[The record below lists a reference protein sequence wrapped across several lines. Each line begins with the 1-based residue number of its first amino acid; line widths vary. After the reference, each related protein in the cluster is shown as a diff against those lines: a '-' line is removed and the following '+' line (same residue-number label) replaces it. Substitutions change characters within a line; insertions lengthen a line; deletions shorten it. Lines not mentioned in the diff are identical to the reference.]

1 MLQPQQNLVDRY
13 QLQTQLSDRPSR
25 QTWLALDSTVDHSTA
40 DRNSQAIVKLLP
52 LNPQTQWEEI
62 KLFDREAQ
70 VLKHLNHP
78 QIPQYRDYFKLDPDQ
93 GEGLPWFGLVQ
104 EYIPGQT
111 LQQLLDEG
119 VRFTEAR
126 VRFLAIQLLEILIYL
141 HELSPPVLHRDIKPS
156 NIIFQAETSDENP
169 DRGIVQGKVYLI
181 DFGSV
186 RDRAVAEG
194 ATFTVVG
201 TGGYAP
207 PEQLWGRATPKSDL
221 YALGAT
227 LIHLLTGKPPAD
239 LPQQRM
245 RLQFRDFAY
254 VTPQF
259 ADWLDKLIDP
269 APERRFSSARLAL
282 EALNSENLSTQN
294 PLKTSPVSEP
304 IARSKYTD
312 LGVLT
317 FLQYA
322 IVAGVFWILGNAV
335 LHSKPTNAEANSY
348 VGAMNRAQQA
358 YRREQGQ
365 FAPSYQALKSGLPIQ
380 TKNYQYSMQVTPL
393 AAFHRA
399 TPRHQKYDGFQKLK
413 GHVGAVFATG
423 PKTTARPILCQAE
436 SAGMSPPPYPI
447 VRDGVARCAAGTVG
461 VGISSI
467 KPEVP
472 VGRDWEIADRTL
484 SDIAKGE
491 FDGAIELAETIK
503 DPTYQLMTFHAIAD
517 QYTAMGNPEQ
527 ADRWRDRALA
537 IAKALK
543 IGSVSVQNFLN
554 FSSQY
559 AALGKTELAEQ
570 LLVKALKT
578 VTTLSN
584 EGEKGDALADIAS
597 HLKKTEQ
604 QDTLLQMVSTLLG
617 SDWEKSNVLG
627 AIAPHLKTP
636 EQQDRLWQMV
646 SAFRSDMAKANV
658 LGAIAPHLKTPEQW
672 DRLWQMVSALGDD
685 WEKVH
690 VLKAIAPHLKT
701 PEQQDRFLQIVSTFT
716 YDPPKSKVLLEII
729 PNLKT
734 DRQLDR
740 AEQIAQNF
748 ENDRQK
754 EQVLKAIEQAR

>member
-1 MLQPQQNLVDRY
+1 MLQTQNILVDRY
-13 QLQTQLSDRPSR
+13 QLQTQLSDRLSR
-25 QTWLALDSTVDHSTA
+25 QTLLALDLTA
-40 DRNSQAIVKLLP
+40 DRNVILKLLP
-52 LNPQTQWEEI
+52 LNPQIQWEEI

-70 VLKHLNHP
+70 ILKNLNHP
-78 QIPQYRDYFKLDPDQ
+78 QIPQYRDYFQLDAEQ
-93 GEGLPWFGLVQ
+93 GYGLPGFGLVQ

-111 LQQLLDEG
+111 IQQMLDEG

-126 VRFLAIQLLEILIYL
+126 VRSLAIQLLEILIYL

-169 DRGIVQGKVYLI
+169 DRGLVQGKVYLI

-239 LPQQRM
+239 LPQRRM

-282 EALNSENLSTQN
+282 EALNSENLATQN
-294 PLKTSPVSEP
+294 PQKASPVSEP

-322 IVAGVFWILGNAV
+322 IVVCVFWISGNAI
-335 LHSKPTNAEANSY
+335 LHSKPTNAEAKSY

-358 YRREQGQ
+358 YRQEQGQ
-365 FAPSYQALKSGLPIQ
+365 FAPSYKVLKSGLPIQ

-399 TPRHQKYDGFQKLK
+399 TPRHQKYDGLQKLK

-423 PKTTARPILCQAE
+423 PKTTALPMFCQAE

-461 VGISSI
+461 FGFSSM
-467 KPEVP
+467 KPEVS

-484 SDIAKGE
+484 SDISKGE
-491 FDGAIELAETIK
+491 FEQAIELAETIK
-503 DPTYQLMTFHAIAD
+503 DPTYQLMTFLTLAD
-517 QYTAMGNPEQ
+517 KYVAMGDTKQ
-527 ADRWRDRALA
+527 AEKWRDRSFP
-537 IAKALK
+537 IAKEIK
-543 IGSVSVQNFLN
+543 VGSVSVQNLLD

-559 AALGKTELAEQ
+559 AAMGKTDLKEQ
-570 LLVKALKT
+570 LLAQALATTKT
-578 VTTLSN
+578 LIK
-584 EGEKGDALADIAS
+584 EIEQADAL
-597 HLKKTEQ
+597 
-604 QDTLLQMVSTLLG
+604 V
-617 SDWEKSNVLG
+617 
-627 AIAPHLKTP
+627 AIAPHLNKI
-636 EQQDRLWQMV
+636 EQQNTILHMA
-646 SAFRSDMAKANV
+646 SAFPSDWKKAY
-658 LGAIAPHLKTPEQW
+658 
-672 DRLWQMVSALGDD
+672 
-685 WEKVH
+685 

-701 PEQQDRFLQIVSTFT
+701 TEQQDRILQIVQTFQ
-716 YDPPKSKVLLEII
+716 DESEKSEVLMEII
-729 PNLKT
+729 PDLKT
-734 DRQLDR
+734 DQQLDR
-740 AEQIAQNF
+740 AEEIALTL
-748 ENDRQK
+748 ENEWHK
-754 EQVLKAIEQAR
+754 EQLLKAIKQAR

>member
-1 MLQPQQNLVDRY
+1 MLQTQLQPQQILVDRY

-25 QTWLALDSTVDHSTA
+25 QTWLAMDLSA
-40 DRNSQAIVKLLP
+40 NRNVILKLLP

-70 VLKHLNHP
+70 ILKNLNHP
-78 QIPQYRDYFKLDPDQ
+78 QIPQYLDYFQLDAEQ
-93 GEGLPWFGLVQ
+93 EYGLPGFGLVQ
-104 EYIPGQT
+104 EYIPGKT
-111 LQQLLDEG
+111 LHQMLDEG

-126 VRFLAIQLLEILIYL
+126 VRFLAIQLLEIIIYL
-141 HELSPPVLHRDIKPS
+141 HDLSPPVLHRDLKPS
-156 NIIFQAETSDENP
+156 NIIFQAETSEEST

-254 VTPQF
+254 LTPQF
-259 ADWLDKLIDP
+259 ADWLDKLTDP

-282 EALNSENLSTQN
+282 EALNSDNLANKN
-294 PLKTSPVSEP
+294 PLTISPVPEP
-304 IARSKYTD
+304 IARSKYID

-317 FLQYA
+317 FLQYG
-322 IVAGVFWILGNAV
+322 IVVCVFWILSN
-335 LHSKPTNAEANSY
+335 LMMSDRKTTNAEARSY
-348 VGAMNRAQQA
+348 VGAMNRAQQV

-365 FAPSYQALKSGLPIQ
+365 FAPSYQALQIGLPSQ
-380 TKNYQYSMQVTPL
+380 SKNYQYSMQVTPL
-393 AAFHRA
+393 ASFHRA
-399 TPRHQKYDGFQKLK
+399 TPRHQKSDGLQKPK

-423 PKTTARPILCQAE
+423 PKTTAPMFCQAE
-436 SAGMSPPPYPI
+436 SAGMNPPPYPI

-461 VGISSI
+461 FGFSSM

-472 VGRDWEIADRTL
+472 VGRDWELADRTL

-503 DPTYQLMTFHAIAD
+503 DPTYQLMTFLTLAD
-517 QYTAMGNPEQ
+517 KYVAMGNTEQ
-527 ADRWRDRALA
+527 AEKWRDRSVS
-537 IAKALK
+537 IAEEIKV
-543 IGSVSVQNFLN
+543 GSVRFQNLVDFA
-554 FSSQY
+554 SQY
-559 AALGKTELAEQ
+559 AAMGKTDFKEQ
-570 LLVKALKT
+570 LLAKALETTKT
-578 VTTLSN
+578 LIK
-584 EGEKGDALADIAS
+584 EGEQADALVAIAP
-597 HLKKTEQ
+597 HLNKTEQ
-604 QDTLLQMVSTLLG
+604 QNTILYMASAFP
-617 SDWEKSNVLG
+617 SDWRKANVLE

-636 EQQDRLWQMV
+636 EQWDWLWQMV

-658 LGAIAPHLKTPEQW
+658 LSAIAPHLKTPEQW

-685 WEKVH
+685 MAKVN
-690 VLKAIAPHLKT
+690 VLGAITPYLKT
-701 PEQQDRFLQIVSTFT
+701 AEQQDRFLQIVPTFP
-716 YDPPKSKVLLEII
+716 YDSPKSKVLMEII
-729 PNLKT
+729 PDLKT

-748 ENDRQK
+748 DNDRQK